1 MVQVS
6 DFIDVMTSPEDLSM
20 LQMQGKPKAFRKRE
34 IYDEDGDGVEDNRQ
48 DTAEELDKFYLPMV
62 FFPAEEI
69 HNTHHG
75 DMPGHINKY
84 FDDVVEAEP
93 TNTYDLVTEPWTKW

>member
-1 MVQVS
+1 
-6 DFIDVMTSPEDLSM
+6 
-20 LQMQGKPKAFRKRE
+20 MQGKPKAFRKRE

-84 FDDVVEAEP
+84 FDEVVEAEP
-93 TNTYDLVTEPWTKW
+93 TNTYDLVTEPWTKWWKFKRAFMEKFVKLIKL